1 MDSNPSSVA
10 TAEEAVARN
19 RRREEKQSD
28 SRPLG
33 SMERYRALNDAMD
46 EAYDLFDLSNREV
59 RFALILMGSLN
70 AALALAAARSDFG
83 ASLSAIELTIEGA
96 AFGIYVVLALG
107 FLLQAI
113 EALRPGQI
121 RPHLKGWPPERAD
134 YPKGVRYY
142 EDVVERD
149 VKAHW
154 AAWKDVTVDQLNAE
168 LAVQFYSLCQKNKK
182 RKLALRGLYRS
193 LRILTILFAAIL
205 TMFIVFSWF

>member
-1 MDSNPSSVA
+1 
-10 TAEEAVARN
+10 
-19 RRREEKQSD
+19 
-28 SRPLG
+28 
-33 SMERYRALNDAMD
+33 MERYRALNDAMD

-70 AALALAAARSDFG
+70 AALALAASRSDFG
-83 ASLSAIELTIEGA
+83 ASLSAVELTIEAA

-121 RPHLKGWPPERAD
+121 RPHLTGWPPERD
-134 YPKGVRYY
+134 DFPKGVRYY

-193 LRILTILFAAIL
+193 LRILTILFAVIL
-205 TMFIVFSWF
+205 TMFIVFSWL